1 MHFPFTFHQRLETL
15 RESRLVWQRIQSP
28 EVAPERLLEALSEDN
43 ADVERLEQA
52 VGTLD
57 ENSPTYRA
65 MLERSKSLTEQQR
78 TVIDTNC
85 RRLQERAAQKADV
98 LQRISLLQN
107 GIHATRQVPDT
118 PVPASEKN
126 AFEKSIE
133 WVGDKAKAGW
143 DWTKEHPT
151 EALVIGGTVTVG
163 IYSLYRLWKWWRGE
177 KKEEK
182 GEKKSGSW
190 WWAAL
195 LGVPVVG
202 AIAYYGGKWIKGHLT
217 SFDQAKKMLADA
229 EKRLKSM
236 VGLGNKG
243 AQYGLQEEEYHDA
256 VRIYDQYGDSGAA
269 EIGKVFGANAEGRD
283 KFLADMRQKTNV
295 LPHNGI
301 DYQKVGAALK
311 NYELGLEAAAKAV
324 ESWLENHK
332 TEVLIGSVLAVRFGI
347 LQSILRGS
355 SSVATK
361 ALALGNTM
369 RRWMQHHPLA
379 SLFMLGGAAAG
390 TFAAVRA
397 LKGAHLPRNLQEL
410 AKACAEQK
418 ELVVGATASIAK
430 EQQDFLYDCGSHLV
444 GFTGDVSAYV
454 QEQFGNLSSLIAGSV
469 SKAVDSFALTKE
481 EAIAEKQE
489 DCTMILR
496 LELEGKMEE
505 VRSDQAKK
513 NAGGVQK
520 YERALQALE
529 KYSDAMIRRHSTD
542 LPSSAEAEQLY
553 GDLEASLLSLD
564 SPVELVRSNGIVQ
577 WRWQGATEATDLS
590 IDPVVSDRTQAY
602 KLSKKLWHGESAGS
616 RIASA
621 VLQETRE
628 VLQQHLDKHGSGIP
642 AVLLGSILYVW
653 DEKAGYFA
661 VPFELADDILF
672 STAADQQ
679 RNSWQVTLG
688 NGIATTAL
696 FTISVEAMANIKRL
710 VVGGGA
716 MRWRGLRTTI
726 RFVPGLSQIEMAA
739 RIWGLKNEAKVFYA
753 LSSQASVGAARRA
766 LRVLGKANIL
776 PHHLSLIKYSQD
788 PEELIRLA
796 RAWNAGGHP
805 KTAIEM
811 VRKAQKLGII
821 ADYRKGMSEL
831 RNALRKHVVDE
842 RLKITK
848 VWDPQKTGIILG
860 RTRVGAEADLIF
872 DQVADALAPSS
883 VTVTPPPLPATPPV
897 TPSPA
902 GAASTGANA
911 PTRGPSQSPHGSN
924 TSGPRPQPQP
934 TPQTQPAPVRSA
946 GTGTTTAES
955 APVNSRMRGAPSST
969 SATHEPLPAGV
980 QSKAEKALGGLEA
993 DLARTAEK
1001 SESARA
1007 LRASPEVRQV
1017 LTKTPLDPKLAKLAE
1032 ESPAFAKSL
1041 AGQLEASVKSPRG
1054 VAQAEKIVS
1063 ELNSAARATEDMS
1076 FMGKVMS
1083 TEGGCA
1089 RVVRGIEAG
1098 KPVAKALA
1106 QASRVSRMAQTLKF
1120 AGKTVPLALD
1130 AFAAYASVLEMM
1142 ETSAELARL
1151 RSVEHPNAELIRK
1164 TEQKYLYQG
1173 AQFAVSGVGAAA
1185 GGCLLIGVG
1194 TTVAAPVMI
1203 VTLPISAVIGGAYAA
1218 HNWDVKLAHSVED
1231 WRDVP
1236 IQQRLVDLRSY
1247 SFEERT
1253 GHAARTLLV
1262 AAGESEASMW
1272 GGRKDNYTVEKEW
1285 EQQNKEIRQLAET
1298 QILSIIK
1305 DTTTVGVPAKVRDPD
1320 GTVRDPNPE
1329 EIKQYTAEV
1338 ERYVDARLQY
1348 FMSQRPDSTHA
1359 VRDGDI
1365 VELIENSE
1373 YAGQLAKDRPALE
1386 KALQDIAM
1394 PADQARHIRSI
1405 LEEKDPVEQAKKYKK
1420 FAQHAQV
1427 ANLYAMLRPQALVMQ
1442 EQAAPVVQMEVKRLL
1457 NERIQPALINFYT
1470 RCEEENFVDWGSD
1483 GYAPFIT
1490 KSYAEEHVEQMIE
1503 KSAAPIVQMMLAQGG
1518 SDAPADIASFQKS
1531 VSEFQLEAERFLS
1544 NPVTVWKNMPKKT
1557 KEYKLLPEQQRFTEQ
1572 QREIVR
1578 KGEALMERIGANY
1591 NGSYYTKQYG
1601 WVGNK
1606 FLYIRFDAGQSKWL
1620 VGLWSKDDAV
1630 HDPAS
1635 YSVDMW
1641 GGADKYNALI
1651 KDLASINHGRE
1662 PSQ

>member
-1 MHFPFTFHQRLETL
+1 M
-15 RESRLVWQRIQSP
+15 
-28 EVAPERLLEALSEDN
+28 
-43 ADVERLEQA
+43 
-52 VGTLD
+52 
-57 ENSPTYRA
+57 
-65 MLERSKSLTEQQR
+65 
-78 TVIDTNC
+78 
-85 RRLQERAAQKADV
+85 
-98 LQRISLLQN
+98 
-107 GIHATRQVPDT
+107 
-118 PVPASEKN
+118 
-126 AFEKSIE
+126 
-133 WVGDKAKAGW
+133 
-143 DWTKEHPT
+143 
-151 EALVIGGTVTVG
+151 
-163 IYSLYRLWKWWRGE
+163 
-177 KKEEK
+177 
-182 GEKKSGSW
+182 
-190 WWAAL
+190 
-195 LGVPVVG
+195 G

-269 EIGKVFGANAEGRD
+269 EIGKVFGANTEGRD

-332 TEVLIGSVLAVRFGI
+332 TEVFIGSVLAVRFGI

-369 RRWMQHHPLA
+369 RRWAQHHPLA

-454 QEQFGNLSSLIAGSV
+454 QEQLGNLSSLIAGSV

-481 EAIAEKQE
+481 EVIAEKQE

-496 LELEGKMEE
+496 LELEGKMEG

-520 YERALQALE
+520 YEWALQALE
-529 KYSDAMIRRHSTD
+529 KYSDALIRRHSTD
-542 LPSSAEAEQLY
+542 LPPSAEAEQLY

-564 SPVELVRSNGIVQ
+564 SPVELVRSNGIMQ

-602 KLSKKLWHGESAGS
+602 ELSKKLWHGESAGS

-628 VLQQHLDKHGSGIP
+628 ALQQHLDKHGSGIP

-653 DEKAGYFA
+653 DEKVGYFA

-696 FTISVEAMANIKRL
+696 FTISAEVMANIKRL
-710 VVGGGA
+710 AVGGGA
-716 MRWRGLRTTI
+716 MQLRGLRTTM

-753 LSSQASVGAARRA
+753 LASKTSVGAARRA

-811 VRKAQKLGII
+811 VRKAQKSGIS

-842 RLKITK
+842 RLKVTK

-902 GAASTGANA
+902 GAPKAAPKASASPRGNPSASSGASTPA
-911 PTRGPSQSPHGSN
+911 PHSSASA
-924 TSGPRPQPQP
+924 PQG
-934 TPQTQPAPVRSA
+934 PQTQPAPSRTT
-946 GTGTTTAES
+946 GTGTATES
-955 APVNSRMRGAPSST
+955 VPGGSRVRNTPPSSPV
-969 SATHEPLPAGV
+969 HEPLPVGAQKG
-980 QSKAEKALGGLEA
+980 ADRALGGLEG
-993 DLARTAEK
+993 DI
-1001 SESARA
+1001 ARA
-1007 LRASPEVRQV
+1007 AEGSEGSRILRTSPEVRKI
-1017 LTKTPLDPKLAKLAE
+1017 LAKTPLDPKLLKLADD
-1032 ESPAFAKSL
+1032 SPEFARFLSGHLRHSL
-1041 AGQLEASVKSPRG
+1041 
-1054 VAQAEKIVS
+1054 QAEKIVA
-1063 ELNSAARATEDMS
+1063 ELNAVAKTVEDTS
-1076 FMGKVMS
+1076 FIGKIMS
-1083 TEGGCA
+1083 TEKGCSA
-1089 RVVRGIEAG
+1089 VIAGIESG
-1098 KPVAKALA
+1098 KPAA
-1106 QASRVSRMAQTLKF
+1106 QALSKASKLFSAFQVLKF
-1120 AGKTVPLALD
+1120 AGKSVPVAAEALAT
-1130 AFAAYASVLEMM
+1130 FTSVLEILD
-1142 ETSAELARL
+1142 THAELERM
-1151 RSVEHPNAELIRK
+1151 RSSPNASQEVIRL
-1164 TEQKYLYQG
+1164 TEQKYFYQG
-1173 AQFAVSGVGAAA
+1173 AQGIVSGTGTVA
-1185 GGCLLIGVG
+1185 GGCLLVG
-1194 TTVAAPVMI
+1194 CGGTVAAPI
-1203 VTLPISAVIGGAYAA
+1203 LTITLPISVAIGGAAAA
-1218 HNWDVKLAHSVED
+1218 HQVSIDEARTVAD

-1236 IQQRLVDLRSY
+1236 LPQRFAALRNY
-1247 SFEERT
+1247 SLTEKI
-1253 GHAARTLLV
+1253 GHAARGYM
-1262 AAGESEASMW
+1262 AGVGALDMGNSGAPYITNTIE
-1272 GGRKDNYTVEKEW
+1272 GNIEKK
-1285 EQQNKEIRQLAET
+1285 QQTDENKIR
-1298 QILSIIK
+1298 SIIM
-1305 DTTTVGVPAKVRDPD
+1305 DTSTVAIPTLVRDAN
-1320 GTVRDPNPE
+1320 GMEREPNPTE
-1329 EIKQYTAEV
+1329 LVQYQAEMQ
-1338 ERYVDARLQY
+1338 RYVDARVQFFL
-1348 FMSQRPDSTHA
+1348 SQRIDRTHL
-1359 VRDGDI
+1359 VKTGDI
-1365 VELIENSE
+1365 IELIENSE
-1373 YAGQLAKDRPALE
+1373 YAGQLAKDRPVLE
-1386 KALQDIAM
+1386 KTLQSLSSQGD
-1394 PADQARHIRSI
+1394 PSSQFRAREIRAI
-1405 LEEKDPVEQAKKYKK
+1405 LEQKNPVQQVKLYRA
-1420 FAQHAQV
+1420 FAQ
-1427 ANLYAMLRPQALVMQ
+1427 
-1442 EQAAPVVQMEVKRLL
+1442 
-1457 NERIQPALINFYT
+1457 
-1470 RCEEENFVDWGSD
+1470 
-1483 GYAPFIT
+1483 
-1490 KSYAEEHVEQMIE
+1490 
-1503 KSAAPIVQMMLAQGG
+1503 
-1518 SDAPADIASFQKS
+1518 
-1531 VSEFQLEAERFLS
+1531 
-1544 NPVTVWKNMPKKT
+1544 
-1557 KEYKLLPEQQRFTEQ
+1557 
-1572 QREIVR
+1572 
-1578 KGEALMERIGANY
+1578 
-1591 NGSYYTKQYG
+1591 
-1601 WVGNK
+1601 
-1606 FLYIRFDAGQSKWL
+1606 
-1620 VGLWSKDDAV
+1620 
-1630 HDPAS
+1630 
-1635 YSVDMW
+1635 
-1641 GGADKYNALI
+1641 
-1651 KDLASINHGRE
+1651 
-1662 PSQ
+1662 